1 MISSYFTNKK
11 KARQK
16 KKKNYRNIRTHCFQ
30 EASVLL
36 TFSHIILSFHLPNYN
51 YYAKSLP
58 KRRVHGF

>member
-16 KKKNYRNIRTHCFQ
+16 KKKKLQKYQDALFPGGERALN
-30 EASVLL
+30 
-36 TFSHIILSFHLPNYN
+36 FSHIILSFHLPNYN